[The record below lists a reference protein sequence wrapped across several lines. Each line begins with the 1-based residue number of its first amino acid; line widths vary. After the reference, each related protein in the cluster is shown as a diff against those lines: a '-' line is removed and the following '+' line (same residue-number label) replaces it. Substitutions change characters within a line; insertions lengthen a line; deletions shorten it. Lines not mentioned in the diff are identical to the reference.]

1 MTDVSRG
8 IWRMKESE
16 KKDENRKSVSD
27 LSLQILI
34 KYNVINSRHTN
45 KHISKCKCQQKYEQT
60 NDETK

>member
-1 MTDVSRG
+1 
-8 IWRMKESE
+8 MKERE